1 VRSWIVLGIALT
13 LFVALFGCEKP
24 LPESGTPSEQLY
36 VAHCG
41 SCHRPFDPASMT
53 APMWQVQVAAMQA
66 KIIQANQPP
75 LTAEQQRAILD
86 YLERNAGKE

>member
-1 VRSWIVLGIALT
+1 
-13 LFVALFGCEKP
+13 
-24 LPESGTPSEQLY
+24 
-36 VAHCG
+36 
-41 SCHRPFDPASMT
+41 MT